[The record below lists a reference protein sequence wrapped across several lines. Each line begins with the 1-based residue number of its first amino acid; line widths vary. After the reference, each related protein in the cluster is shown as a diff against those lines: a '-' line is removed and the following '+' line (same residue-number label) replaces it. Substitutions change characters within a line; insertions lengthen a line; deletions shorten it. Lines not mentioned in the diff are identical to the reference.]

1 MNPGKTG
8 PDQPVATASLRLV
21 IKDDRGYHISKDFP
35 IESASELSVKAT
47 QQVYYQYNPAS
58 HAVNEAGI
66 TGQASVPSFKNIE
79 FLGFRIDAVR
89 GSMVKEGSNIGVV
102 EFSVAATSQQ

>member
-1 MNPGKTG
+1 M
-8 PDQPVATASLRLV
+8 
-21 IKDDRGYHISKDFP
+21 
-35 IESASELSVKAT
+35 
-47 QQVYYQYNPAS
+47 
-58 HAVNEAGI
+58 

-89 GSMVKEGSNIGVV
+89 GSKVIEGANIGIV